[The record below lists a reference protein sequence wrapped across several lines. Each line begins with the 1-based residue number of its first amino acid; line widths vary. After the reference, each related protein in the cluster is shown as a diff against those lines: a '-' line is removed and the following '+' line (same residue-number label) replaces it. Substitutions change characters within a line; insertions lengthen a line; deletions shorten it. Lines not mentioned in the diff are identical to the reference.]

1 MTTNSH
7 DTELRQNVLIA
18 SCSRYENAERTVD
31 FLSDYGFPAQKM
43 SIVGRGLE
51 GVEQPTGRLTSTA
64 AAWHGAVS
72 GAVAGAVV
80 GWLFDWFGLMAP
92 VISGLLLAGPLSS
105 AGRRWPGRRVLR
117 PRRGRRTGHGN
128 SASRGGPAGHRCS
141 GG

>member
-51 GVEQPTGRLTSTA
+51 GS
-64 AAWHGAVS
+64 
-72 GAVAGAVV
+72 
-80 GWLFDWFGLMAP
+80 
-92 VISGLLLAGPLSS
+92 
-105 AGRRWPGRRVLR
+105 
-117 PRRGRRTGHGN
+117 N
-128 SASRGGPAGHRCS
+128 SPPAGSRAQPRHGTAPCRVPSPARWSVGCS
-141 GG
+141 IGSA